1 MATVFLSKRK
11 GALLLRLTN
20 PIADR
25 GLTGLRVHGRLSY
38 ETLEGERVEDQM
50 EAVYY
55 GQTTDERGMFFEQT
69 SVGKTVALAVLVDNM
84 RFAAE
89 LYGRNQDAAVDHMQ
103 AVVERIQADVDA
115 LDDLS
120 LLVEE
125 TLALEL
131 LGLMEAHAPQGD
143 LYGQR

>member
-1 MATVFLSKRK
+1 VATVFLSKNK

-20 PIADR
+20 PIGDR
-25 GLTGLRVHGRLSY
+25 GLTGLRVNGRLSY
-38 ETLEGERVEDQM
+38 KTLDGELVEDQI
-50 EAVYY
+50 EAVYS

-89 LYGRNQDAAVDHMQ
+89 LYGRNKDAAADHMQ

-115 LDDLS
+115 LDDVS

-125 TLALEL
+125 ILALEL

-143 LYGQR
+143 LYGQH